1 MSLSLSYDRMCTYV
15 LYIYYYRY
23 IYYIY
28 AYIGRFIGSS
38 LVQCMAKSFHCCTT
52 FVLAQ
57 QVLQFYSCCLCF
69 FLAAS
74 VSSVLSW
81 HGLILT
87 IFAFAVRCRSL
98 CFSPSFKCVS
108 PFSDHYIYRY
118 TYHFFFGLDLSI
130 FVPFLSVYQCFS
142 ISATAQVC
150 VVARR
155 SGEGIGRV

>member
-1 MSLSLSYDRMCTYV
+1 MHGQVLSLLHYS
-15 LYIYYYRY
+15 
-23 IYYIY
+23 
-28 AYIGRFIGSS
+28 
-38 LVQCMAKSFHCCTT
+38 

-108 PFSDHYIYRY
+108 PFSDHYIYIIYIYRY
-118 TYHFFFGLDLSI
+118 TYHYFFFGLDLSI